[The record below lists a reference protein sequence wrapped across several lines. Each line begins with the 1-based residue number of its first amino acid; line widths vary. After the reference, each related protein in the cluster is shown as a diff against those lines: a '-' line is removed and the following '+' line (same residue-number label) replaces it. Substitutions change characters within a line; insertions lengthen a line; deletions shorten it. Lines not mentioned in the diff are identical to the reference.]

1 MTKHKVLWGTAVAVA
16 TALSVL
22 AVPSASAAPAG
33 SAAPAAPAVPT
44 ASAGPGASLHGR
56 VGLSPERGT
65 VPGFG
70 RLTFTVDA
78 HADRWRDG
86 AGRATLQHEFF
97 NPDGSWQGTVRIEV
111 DVDCLA
117 VTGDG
122 TTAAVT
128 GTVRSLNYAVPPGTP
143 EPPRPPSGW
152 HPETALAFAHDGT
165 GRGRVGW
172 SGVPDF
178 NDPTAAPVTVKCAAP
193 AADFYVIEGG
203 YRLRT

>member
-1 MTKHKVLWGTAVAVA
+1 MTKHKLLLGMAAA
-16 TALSVL
+16 MAASAL
-22 AVPSASAAPAG
+22 AVPSASAAPTG
-33 SAAPAAPAVPT
+33 SG
-44 ASAGPGASLHGR
+44 ASPHGASLHGR

-70 RLTFTVDA
+70 ELTLAVDA
-78 HADRWRDG
+78 AAGRRRDG
-86 AGRATLQHEFF
+86 TGRATLQHEFF
-97 NPDGSWQGTVRIEV
+97 NPDGSWQGTVRAEI

-117 VTGDG
+117 VTGSGSGSGGGGG

-128 GTVRSLNYAVPPGTP
+128 GTVRSLSYAVPPETP

-152 HPETALAFAHDGT
+152 HPETALAFSTDGT
-165 GRGRVGW
+165 GRGRGGW

-178 NDPTAAPVTVKCAAP
+178 NDPTAAPVAVKCAAP

-203 YRLRT
+203 YRLRR